1 LVSSAEFEEGVPRGV
16 QFGAVPV
23 IGKTVSLRVEPLREM
38 V

>member
-1 LVSSAEFEEGVPRGV
+1 MSSAEFDEGVPEGV

-23 IGKTVSLRVEPLREM
+23 IGKTVSLSVEPLREM